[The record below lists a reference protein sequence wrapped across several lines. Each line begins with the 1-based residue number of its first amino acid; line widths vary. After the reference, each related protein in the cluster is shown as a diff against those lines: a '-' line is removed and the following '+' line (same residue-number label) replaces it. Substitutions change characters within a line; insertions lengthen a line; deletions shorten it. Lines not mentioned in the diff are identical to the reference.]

1 MPSRHVSKSRPR
13 RNLHVR
19 AVSAAAS
26 FFFLASG
33 AQAADF
39 MVELNQTRALHLAS
53 PAATVMVGNPAIAD
67 VSIEGPQLVYVLGRT
82 FGKTNLIALDATGK
96 QIAQFGVSV
105 TAQSSSTVTLT
116 RGAGQL
122 SYNCTPRCERIPQLA
137 DDKAAFETALKQAS
151 DLAKFGAESSMGGAP
166 AN

>member
-1 MPSRHVSKSRPR
+1 
-13 RNLHVR
+13 
-19 AVSAAAS
+19 
-26 FFFLASG
+26 
-33 AQAADF
+33 

-122 SYNCTPRCERIPQLA
+122 SYNCTPRCERIPQPA